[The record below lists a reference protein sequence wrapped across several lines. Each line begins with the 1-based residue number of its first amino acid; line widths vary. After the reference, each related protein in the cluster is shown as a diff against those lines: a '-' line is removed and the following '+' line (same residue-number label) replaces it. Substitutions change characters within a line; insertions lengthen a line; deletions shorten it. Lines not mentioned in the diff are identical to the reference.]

1 MAKTKIII
9 IAEKGANK
17 YDPGKM
23 QGIGIKMYIINN
35 RAGVDGIHE
44 MRGKDSGPCHCYI
57 IGKSPKYSETI
68 EKAIRTYKVKWKIIR
83 NCKNEDEIMNLE
95 KKEFLKTVEES
106 SKEKKKTRSKLQ
118 EEISDIKA
126 IAPDLDEEDIA
137 CVIMAANEIEGMK
150 IFPDASEIK
159 KKAFGKMV
167 LMYTQDDIVAEKGV
181 EAYLKM
187 KSCLQKR

>member
-44 MRGKDSGPCHCYI
+44 LRGKDSGPCHCYI

-106 SKEKKKTRSKLQ
+106 SKEKKKTRFKLQ

-159 KKAFGKMV
+159 KKAFDKMV

-187 KSCLQKR
+187 KSCRQKR